1 MCGRY
6 VQAVTADSPDGTR
19 KLLAVLLF
27 VLAGFQACLA
37 LGMPWGSAAWGGASE
52 GVLPAGL
59 RVASGLAAVVWT
71 WVALVVLGRFLA
83 ARGRRRL
90 LLLLAIAM
98 TLAVVMNLATP
109 SVIERSVWAPFSV
122 VVALASWACW
132 WRERRV
138 ARRT

>member
-1 MCGRY
+1 M
-6 VQAVTADSPDGTR
+6 TAYSPDVTR
-19 KLLAVLLF
+19 KILAVLLF
-27 VLAGFQACLA
+27 VFAGFQACLA

-90 LLLLAIAM
+90 LLLLAIGM
-98 TLAVVMNLATP
+98 TLAVVMNLSTP
-109 SVIERSVWAPFSV
+109 SVIERAVWTPFSLV
-122 VVALASWACW
+122 AALASWVCW